1 MSRGKRTPDAHDKEH
16 DKAHDK
22 GQDDD
27 TLPAGRVRL
36 DKWLWAAR
44 FFKTR
49 ALAADA
55 IDGGKVDVNGERAK
69 RAKPVQ
75 AGDDVRLRQGPIE
88 WCLKVLDTS
97 ARRGSAEIARQLYEE
112 TEDGRVRRER
122 AHEHLRSMP
131 TGFAYGDSKP
141 GKRDRRALRR
151 LKGEG

>member
-1 MSRGKRTPDAHDKEH
+1 MSRGKRAPDTHDE
-16 DKAHDK
+16 DNDND
-22 GQDDD
+22 G
-27 TLPAGRVRL
+27 LPVERVRL

-44 FFKTR
+44 FYKTR
-49 ALAADA
+49 ALAAEA
-55 IDGGKVDVNGERAK
+55 IDGGKADVNGERAK

-75 AGDDVRLRQGPIE
+75 AGDEVRLRQGPIE
-88 WCLKVLDTS
+88 WCLKILDVS

-122 AHEHLRSMP
+122 VSEHLRSMP

-151 LKGEG
+151 LKGDG